1 MSSRQCRILVLAGTL
16 LLTITCTDR
25 TQAHCVIGLSA
36 SQQDESKRTFRFRS
50 GDRALS
56 NWNQAS
62 GIENPRTLASLK
74 QHIQALSQEH
84 GFSGAVLIA
93 KDGKPILQM
102 AVGLADFER
111 GTPNTTKTPFNLGSG
126 NKMFTAVAIAQ
137 LAQQGKLRLSDVI
150 SAHIP
155 NYANKA
161 IAAKVTIHHLLTHTS
176 GVPDY
181 WDDEYEKHWDR
192 ITSLRQMIP
201 FFAGKPQAF
210 EPGARFAYSNSNFIV
225 LGLIIEAVTE
235 QSYFDY
241 VKTHIFDPLEMAST
255 DSYLK
260 DGSVRNLALGYV
272 DDSADEPGGEVV
284 WRLARHNLK
293 GSSAGGGYSTL
304 QDMLRFD
311 QALRN
316 GTLLSSESTQLL
328 RSGKVPMRKGG
339 QRKYGYGFIDG
350 SLYGQRHV
358 GHGGF
363 GPGIFFQYRAFTE
376 LGYTAILFGNR
387 QSKVASNLFENICEL
402 IARPGAA
409 LAEVVGASA
418 APKVAENVTVLDET
432 PGDQERHW
440 RVFRQLAQAMNNEDR
455 EAYKALFTP
464 AYQSRCGGV
473 FDFMVGQA
481 MARSGNIAGFHAMS
495 RPIKISYSAYPIRS
509 VTFHLEDGKPGY
521 FGIALDADDKID
533 HFSLFIKSDLCPNGI
548 DPNCSSV
555 VKRIDEQD

>member
-1 MSSRQCRILVLAGTL
+1 MSCREYRILVLAGTL
-16 LLTITCTDR
+16 LLTLTCTDR
-25 TQAHCVIGLSA
+25 NEAQSVRDPSD
-36 SQQDESKRTFRFRS
+36 SQQEKSKKTFRFKS
-50 GDRALS
+50 GDGALS

-62 GIENPRTLASLK
+62 GIENPRTLASLE
-74 QHIQALSQEH
+74 QHIQTLSKEH
-84 GFSGAVLIA
+84 GFSGVVLIA
-93 KDGKPILQM
+93 KDGKPILQT
-102 AVGLADFER
+102 AVGLADFEH
-111 GTPNTTKTPFNLGSG
+111 GILNTLKTPFNLGSG

-137 LAQQGKLRLSDVI
+137 LAQQGKLRFSDAI
-150 SAHIP
+150 SGHLP

-161 IAAKVTIHHLLTHTS
+161 IADKVTIHHLLTHTS
-176 GVPDY
+176 GLPEY

-210 EPGARFAYSNSNFIV
+210 EPGARFAYSNSNFVV

-260 DGSVRNLALGYV
+260 DGSVRNLALGYL
-272 DDSADEPGGEVV
+272 DDSADDPRPKTA
-284 WRLARHNLK
+284 WQLARHNLK

-304 QDMLRFD
+304 QDVLRFD

-316 GTLLSSESTQLL
+316 GTLLSIESTQLL
-328 RSGKVPMRKGG
+328 RSGKVPMQKGG

-376 LGYTAILFGNR
+376 LGYTAILFANH
-387 QSKVASNLFENICEL
+387 QSKVANNLFENICEL
-402 IARPGAA
+402 IARPGAT

-418 APKVAENVTVLDET
+418 APKVAENITVLDET
-432 PGDQERHW
+432 PGDKQRHW
-440 RVFRQLAQAMNNEDR
+440 RVFRQLARAMNNEDR
-455 EAYKALFTP
+455 QAYKALFTP

-481 MARSGNIAGFHAMS
+481 MARSGNIAGFHVMS
-495 RPIKISYSAYPIRS
+495 RPIKISHLDLPIRS

-533 HFSLFIKSDLCPNGI
+533 HFSLFIKSDLCPNGV
-548 DPNCSSV
+548 DPNCGRV
-555 VKRIDEQD
+555 VKRIDEQE